1 MAFDFYFAGMLK
13 LETMDYVC
21 KLGVNI
27 LSSYGY
33 DMKNIMRLL
42 ERKRSGQ
49 WSGNLFID
57 SGAFTVHRKNGT
69 VDVDAYISFLN
80 ENKDCISRAVQL
92 DDIPGVWG
100 EVKTA
105 KQMAESPIKS
115 WDNYLY
121 MVSKLERPEMLLP
134 VFHQGENF
142 KYLSNMVEYKYA
154 NGKPIEYICVSG
166 NKELTKKQR
175 KQWYAKVYDVIKRSS
190 NPHVKVHCLGS
201 ATLTD
206 MQEFPFTSSDA
217 TSWLMTSA
225 NGSILTP
232 FGTVLVSSMQKFS
245 KDHILN
251 RPPECLQ
258 TVHNMCNE
266 FGIKFDD
273 LMESHTARSHF
284 NVRYLYKASQETTF
298 VERNLKISRGLF

>member
-1 MAFDFYFAGMLK
+1 MAFDFYFASMLN
-13 LETMDYVC
+13 LETIDYVC

-33 DMKNIMRLL
+33 DLKNIIRLL

-217 TSWLMTSA
+217 TSWLMISA
-225 NGSILTP
+225 YGSILTP
-232 FGTVLVSSMQKFS
+232 FGTVLVSRMKKFS

-273 LMESHTARSHF
+273 IMESHTVRSHF
-284 NVRYLYKASQETTF
+284 NIRYLYKASQETTF